1 MSVPAFPPV
10 AYCYYLICKK
20 GQWNVG
26 NVVFLYRRKTEAGT
40 LRSSILLPVFL
51 MSISEVL
58 GKSWQMTMDTSDVQV
73 PENFKFHSSLNLAF
87 MYLLTIS
94 HISFSDTLVAASFS
108 QIMPEVGGGRQ
119 KKQKTNF
126 IGVLLPQGALSSFQI
141 HFPGCFYLAFLVP

>member
-10 AYCYYLICKK
+10 AYCYYLIYKQ

-26 NVVFLYRRKTEAGT
+26 NVVFLHRRRTEAST

-73 PENFKFHSSLNLAF
+73 PENSKFSLQL
-87 MYLLTIS
+87 
-94 HISFSDTLVAASFS
+94 
-108 QIMPEVGGGRQ
+108 
-119 KKQKTNF
+119 K
-126 IGVLLPQGALSSFQI
+126 LSLYVF
-141 HFPGCFYLAFLVP
+141 VNN